1 MKFGKSLLVVGALVL
16 AGLSACTP
24 PMPPEV
30 KAALSE
36 EVSPCVAD
44 GDLTVYTPVQY
55 QDLIQTFADDY
66 TSECANSTVNVV
78 TDNSPADIS
87 FSDVEN
93 PGNCEIVAGGP
104 VAYDAASV
112 VYTQSSV
119 AEVDLKPKTLSNL
132 LSGVITDWADPQL
145 VADNPTADLTSTP
158 LTLQKPA
165 YGPALAALNTW
176 GHQADATNW
185 KDSTALEPVDT
196 FDLDA
201 SLTAASEENSFSVV
215 PLSVALNNGLTTVSI
230 LFAGQTYPTTT
241 DLLATYAAT
250 GQLKVVDE
258 AAAVIRTNLDPTLP
272 ALKADGSDQGAS
284 PWQAIYPLNSYICKG
299 SQELAA
305 RAFTRFILR
314 TNEQVQNE
322 SYNFE
327 RLPEEI
333 RLLTAGVIE
342 QGLPTPSATPE

>member
-1 MKFGKSLLVVGALVL
+1 
-16 AGLSACTP
+16 
-24 PMPPEV
+24 MPPEV

-44 GDLTVYTPVQY
+44 GDLTIKVPVQY
-55 QDLIQTFADDY
+55 QDLIQVFADDY
-66 TSECANSTVNVV
+66 MGECANSTVTVI
-78 TDNSPADIS
+78 TDNSPVDIS
-87 FSDVEN
+87 FSDLES
-93 PGNCEIVAGGP
+93 PDNCEVVAGGP
-104 VAYDAASV
+104 VGYDAASI

-119 AEVDLKPKTLSNL
+119 AEVDLKLKTLSEL
-132 LSGVITDWADPQL
+132 LSGAITDWADPKL

-158 LTLQKPA
+158 LKLQPST
-165 YGPALAALNTW
+165 YGPALAALNSW
-176 GHQADATNW
+176 GHNADSANW
-185 KDSTALEPVDT
+185 KDSTALKPVDVL
-196 FDLDA
+196 DLDA
-201 SLTAASEENSFSVV
+201 ALTSASEENSFTVL

-230 LFAGQTYPTTT
+230 LFAGQTYPTTA

-258 AAAVIRTNLDPTLP
+258 SAAVIRTNLDPTLP
-272 ALKADGSDQGAS
+272 ALSADGSDQAAS
-284 PWQAIYPLNSYICKG
+284 PWQAIYPVNSYICKG

-314 TNEQVQNE
+314 TNEQTQNE